1 MFEAA
6 GLLASEV
13 GILIRNLIQPRRA
26 NGRNPKRSAELP
38 KPAAGTPVLL
48 IPGLMAD
55 DASMRPLR
63 AELRLRGHRAYK
75 WKLGRNRGADMPT
88 MQSLSR
94 RIRKIF
100 RRTGEPVVLVGWSL
114 GGLMARELAKRDP
127 RHIAG
132 VITLGSPFSGNPD
145 LLPVARYYR
154 WVTRRV
160 ADADTLAALRMK
172 PPVPTLAIWSARDV
186 IVPQHTAMG
195 EAAEVDASVE
205 ARCLHM
211 QYPADPEIALLVNR
225 AVRAILSGELAAE
238 GERPSDGPPLR

>member
-13 GILIRNLIQPRRA
+13 GILIRNMIRPGPA
-26 NGRNPKRSAELP
+26 SGWSSKRQSELP
-38 KPAAGTPVLL
+38 KPPAGTPVLL

-75 WKLGRNRGADMPT
+75 WKLGRNRGADLPT

-94 RIRKIF
+94 RIGKIS
-100 RRTGEPVVLVGWSL
+100 RRSGEPVVLVGWSL

-127 RHIAG
+127 QRVAG

-154 WVTRRV
+154 WVTRRA
-160 ADADTLAALRMK
+160 ADADMLAALRMK

-186 IVPQHTAMG
+186 IVPRHSAMG
-195 EAAEVDASVE
+195 EGAEVDASVE

-225 AVRAILSGELAAE
+225 AVRAILSGELAVE
-238 GERPSDGPPLR
+238 GGHADGGSPLD